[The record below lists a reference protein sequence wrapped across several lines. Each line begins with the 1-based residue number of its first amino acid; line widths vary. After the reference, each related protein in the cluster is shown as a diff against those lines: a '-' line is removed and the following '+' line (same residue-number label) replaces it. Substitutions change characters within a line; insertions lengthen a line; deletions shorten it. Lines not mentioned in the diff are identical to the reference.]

1 MRSGGVTAELLL
13 CRYASYISCGH
24 SRGAQNKNERMG
36 HMLKFGEFIA
46 KHRALILIVGLL
58 LLIPSAIGYVNTRV
72 NYDILSYLPKDI
84 ATMKG
89 QDILKEE
96 FGQGGFSFVM
106 VEGMSEKEVAETA
119 DKLAAVDHISDV
131 VCYEKLTDLNVPK
144 EVLPEKVYDFFNK
157 GDTTLMA
164 VFFEDT
170 TSADTTLEAIDEMRR
185 ITGKQ
190 CFISGMSAI
199 TDDMKHLSDSESV
212 IYAVIAVILTS
223 IVLVLA
229 MDSFLI
235 PVFFMLSIGMA
246 IVWNLGSNFVMGEIS
261 FITKA
266 LALVLQLG
274 VTMDYSI
281 FLWHSYKEQQANY
294 TDRNEAMAHA
304 IAQTVTSVV
313 SSSFTT
319 VAGFLAMCFMTFTL
333 GLDLGIVM
341 AKGVVCGV
349 IACVTVLPAMILI
362 FDGAIRRTS
371 HRDLLPDFTKTAS
384 FIVKHAGVFI
394 TAALVLLIPA
404 VYGYNHYSV
413 YYKLDSTLP
422 TDLESV
428 IANTKLAEEYNMNS
442 THILMVDSKMDS
454 RTANAMLKELKE
466 VDGVQFTMGFN
477 SLVGPAI
484 PEEVVPESVKDVLK
498 GDEWQLM
505 LIGSE
510 YEVAS
515 DAVNDQVRELDRI
528 VKKYDPN
535 GMLIGEA
542 PATKDLIEI
551 TDHDFK
557 VVSLL
562 SIAAIFLIIAITFKS
577 VSLPVILVSVIELAI
592 MINLGISY
600 YTDTQLPFIA
610 SVVIGTIQLG
620 ATVDYAILMTTRY
633 RAERTSGKDKREAVS
648 IALGTSIKSVF
659 TSALGF
665 FAATVGVAVYSEI
678 GMISSLCVLLSRGAL
693 ISMVIVIGV
702 LPSMFML
709 FDGLICRTSAGF
721 VGKGGAKSG
730 RQRIGYVH

>member
-1 MRSGGVTAELLL
+1 
-13 CRYASYISCGH
+13 
-24 SRGAQNKNERMG
+24 
-36 HMLKFGEFIA
+36 MLKFGEFIA
-46 KHRALILIVGLL
+46 RHRALILVIGILL
-58 LLIPSAIGYVNTRV
+58 LFPAAIGYINTRV
-72 NYDILSYLPKDI
+72 NYDILSYLPEDI
-84 ATMKG
+84 ETMQG
-89 QDILKEE
+89 QEILKEE

-106 VEGMSEKEVAETA
+106 TEGMTEKEIADTA
-119 DKLAAVDHISDV
+119 DKISKVDHVSDV

-144 EVLPEKVYDFFNK
+144 EILPQKVYDFFNK
-157 GDTTLMA
+157 GDNTLMA
-164 VFFEDT
+164 VFFDDT
-170 TSADTTLEAIDEMRR
+170 TSADTTLKAIDEMRD
-185 ITGKQ
+185 ITAEN

-199 TDDMKHLSDSESV
+199 TDDMKHLSDSESI

-223 IVLVLA
+223 AVLILT

-261 FITKA
+261 FITQA

-281 FLWHSYKEQQANY
+281 FLWHSYKEQQLSY
-294 TDRNEAMAHA
+294 TDKNEAMAHA

-341 AKGVVCGV
+341 AKGVICGV

-362 FDGAIRRTS
+362 FDKAIAKTS
-371 HRDLLPDFTKTAS
+371 HRDILPSFEKTSS
-384 FIVKHAGVFI
+384 FIVKRAGIFI

-404 VYGYNHYSV
+404 AYGYNNYSV

-422 TDLESV
+422 KELDSV

-442 THILMVDSKMDS
+442 THILLADADMERKETKKML
-454 RTANAMLKELKE
+454 AELEK
-466 VDGVQFTMGFN
+466 VDGVQFTMGFD
-477 SLVGPAI
+477 SLVGSAI
-484 PEEVVPESVKDVLK
+484 PDEVIPEDVKSILK
-498 GDEWQLM
+498 GDEWQLI

-515 DAVNDQVRELDRI
+515 DAVNDQVTALNRVIE
-528 VKKYDPN
+528 KYDPKA
-535 GMLIGEA
+535 MLIGEA

-551 TDHDFK
+551 TDRDFK
-557 VVSLL
+557 IVSIL
-562 SIAAIFLIIAITFKS
+562 SIAAIFLIIAFTFRS

-600 YTDTQLPFIA
+600 YTDTKLPFIA

-633 RAERTSGKDKREAVS
+633 RTERADGKEKKEAVQT
-648 IALGTSIKSVF
+648 ALGASIRSII

-678 GMISSLCVLLSRGAL
+678 GMISSLCLLLSRGAL
-693 ISMVIVIGV
+693 ISMVVVIGV

-709 FDGLICRTSAGF
+709 FDKLICKTSAGF
-721 VGKGGAKSG
+721 GQEKKRHIFRTA
-730 RQRIGYVH
+730 H